1 MNCVEGGESYPLPF
15 FVSRRQDRESV
26 LPLFMAAVNP
36 PAEWVTAQTLDPLAE
51 VDLVVL
57 NDDLTEGY
65 PESATPAPP
74 TTVGTSGTDTV
85 KATTT
90 KSKK

>member
-1 MNCVEGGESYPLPF
+1 MPLPF

-51 VDLVVL
+51 VDLVKL
-57 NDDLTEGY
+57 NATLVKGY
-65 PESATPAPP
+65 PTSATP
-74 TTVGTSGTDTV
+74 TVAGTSGTDTV

-90 KSKK
+90 RSKK

>member
-1 MNCVEGGESYPLPF
+1 
-15 FVSRRQDRESV
+15 
-26 LPLFMAAVNP
+26 MAAVNP
-36 PAEWVTAQTLDPLAE
+36 PAEWVTAQTLDPLAQ

-57 NDDLTEGY
+57 NDDMTKGY
-65 PESATPAPP
+65 PESATPAP

-90 KSKK
+90 RSKK